1 MRDMLS
7 NKQVVF
13 LGAVTV
19 DGTNAAASSWVDTR
33 GFDACTLVLK
43 TNTVTDAGAE
53 AGFTVTAQHSDLTTA
68 ASAAAIVAA
77 DSVDGAIALTVTADT
92 DDNKVIGG
100 IGYKGSKRYVRFNA
114 VGTTGSDATVDVY
127 AILNKPHRAETTFV
141 GTAVAA
147 T

>member
-1 MRDMLS
+1 MRDMI
-7 NKQVVF
+7 NNTQVVF

-19 DGTNAAASSWVDTR
+19 SGTSPAASSWVDTR

-43 TNTVTDAGAE
+43 TNTVTDAGTAS
-53 AGFTVTAQHSDLTTA
+53 GFTVTAQHSDETTGS
-68 ASAAAIVAA
+68 SAAAIVAKE
-77 DSVDGAIALTVTADT
+77 SVDGVIALTVTADA
-92 DDNKVIGG
+92 DDDKVIGG
-100 IGYKGSKRYVRFNA
+100 IGYKGSKRYVRLNA

-141 GTAVAA
+141 GAAVAA